1 MRMPKDFMKKYEKHQ
16 LWLDGKSDGKRL
28 CLLRADLS
36 YADLS
41 NANLSHADLSYA
53 DLSYANLYKI
63 NLGHAD
69 LSHASLPYANLSY
82 AHLFH
87 ADLNYAN
94 LSYAN
99 LNYANLDYADL
110 NYANLD
116 YADLNYVKLD
126 YADLFGATGPFFT
139 AQLGRHNVWAT
150 CTHIGIGCIM
160 HTHEWWQNN
169 YQEVGRRLGYSQKE
183 IERYFTFIQL
193 AKGLTKES

>member
-110 NYANLD
+110 NY
-116 YADLNYVKLD
+116 VKLD